1 MYQATNAMSH
11 KVTYN
16 NHSFSLPLHQLPKH
30 KYHTTTTMPSDD
42 YTSAVR
48 GGLKLKGAS
57 SAKPSGIK
65 KKKKKTAAS
74 TSDSKAESI
83 EKALVDEDAKQK
95 NDGEGERDPDE
106 LSEEQLRE
114 LEQRGGDGKTASER
128 AYEDMRRKRV
138 RLIALPIHIFLLSEF
153 ARWICFPHFRCCRL
167 TVCDSYRIALQRRV
181 SRRISNE

>member
-1 MYQATNAMSH
+1 
-11 KVTYN
+11 
-16 NHSFSLPLHQLPKH
+16 
-30 KYHTTTTMPSDD
+30 MPSDD

-106 LSEEQLRE
+106 LSEEQLKE

-138 RLIALPIHIFLLSEF
+138 RSNSTTH
-153 ARWICFPHFRCCRL
+153 
-167 TVCDSYRIALQRRV
+167 SYFSSSQNLQDGYAF
-181 SRRISNE
+181 RISDVVD